1 MCKRFNC
8 ITKHIYI
15 QNKIYF
21 LSNLFPIQYY
31 IFIVRVRSKF
41 LFSYM
46 DQWVSLIYTLLNKL
60 RYGQIKNLLI
70 WDIIEIYQ
78 LDEYMNARRI
88 SPLHMFFDYITN
100 IENSLFRRR
109 YKIILQI
116 VFFHDCSFYM
126 VLSNILY
133 IDHSKI

>member
-1 MCKRFNC
+1 
-8 ITKHIYI
+8 
-15 QNKIYF
+15 
-21 LSNLFPIQYY
+21 
-31 IFIVRVRSKF
+31 
-41 LFSYM
+41 
-46 DQWVSLIYTLLNKL
+46 
-60 RYGQIKNLLI
+60 
-70 WDIIEIYQ
+70 
-78 LDEYMNARRI
+78 MNARRI